1 MSSYAVERG
10 FDHPIPTPAD
20 FIHDSLP
27 GRVVFGAGASEQC
40 LLPELDR
47 LRLRSMLTVAS
58 RSQVGVAARI
68 EARLG
73 PRSGGRFPLTDRST
87 RSELVAATVQ
97 AARTANADGLL
108 VVGGG
113 TAIGVAKSA
122 AARAGL
128 SIIAL
133 PTTYSGAELSPTYQA
148 DGDTRRSS
156 PDALPGAIIYDPRL
170 TFSLSD
176 RLTSSSAMSALANG
190 VEALCCLHSSPVS
203 ALIAQEGIRH
213 IAEGA
218 RDSVLH
224 REGLVGRSITQ
235 FGGYLTGAAAA
246 VTRPGVL
253 QTVCEELARV
263 ASVRYADARAVIL
276 PHYLAVLRQAQP
288 LVLASIAAALT
299 SNDAVHGLNGLAAD
313 IGAPRSLA
321 ELGVTPDDLRTVT
334 EVCAERSWGRPGLA
348 EQAMPDVLAAALHHS

>member
-20 FIHDSLP
+20 FVHDSLP

-47 LRLRSMLTVAS
+47 LRLRSVLTVAS
-58 RSQVGVAARI
+58 RSQVGVAAGI

-73 PRSGGRFPLTDRST
+73 PRCGGRVSLTDRST

-190 VEALCCLHSSPVS
+190 VEALCCLQSSPVS

-224 REGLVGRSITQ
+224 RDGLVGRSITQ

-263 ASVRYADARAVIL
+263 ASVRLRGRPSRHTPPLPRGVAPGPAAGAGLHRRRVDEQRRRARAQ
-276 PHYLAVLRQAQP
+276 QARRGHRC
-288 LVLASIAAALT
+288 ASITGRARR
-299 SNDAVHGLNGLAAD
+299 H
-313 IGAPRSLA
+313 PERSA
-321 ELGVTPDDLRTVT
+321 HRHQGVRRTELGTPQ
-334 EVCAERSWGRPGLA
+334 PG
-348 EQAMPDVLAAALHHS
+348 